1 MTHKVLVCASNE
13 ALALRQGSQAV
24 LREQAPIH
32 GLTSVMLLLAEGAK
46 LGFTERQLEAAMAWN
61 ELFTSDAGLM
71 SLAVIVVTLGIGAY
85 MFVRFRA
92 FMREEAKTRR

>member
-1 MTHKVLVCASNE
+1 
-13 ALALRQGSQAV
+13 
-24 LREQAPIH
+24 
-32 GLTSVMLLLAEGAK
+32 
-46 LGFTERQLEAAMAWN
+46 MAWN

-92 FMREEAKTRR
+92 FIREEAKTRR